1 MTRPK
6 EGAVG
11 GGDYAGETFHFV
23 THLTFSLS
31 PAGPR
36 QSARIRRS

>member
-6 EGAVG
+6 ESAVG
-11 GGDYAGETFHFV
+11 GGDYANGTLHFV
-23 THLTFSLS
+23 THLTFSPS
-31 PAGPR
+31 PAVPR